1 MDPGRETW
9 HCIVIPRLDR
19 ELKDRSSAS
28 SHKVEAYRWL
38 QKGVRTVF
46 RSREPASTPSI
57 QSRRRGRRRG
67 GAREE
72 EHDHENE
79 HENEEDHEEEQWDN
93 DAKQIPGQG
102 TKVRKA
108 NLADPSGWSY

>member
-1 MDPGRETW
+1 MASKGSEN
-9 HCIVIPRLDR
+9 CIPISRARLDPLDPEPTTR
-19 ELKDRSSAS
+19 TTTRRS
-28 SHKVEAYRWL
+28 
-38 QKGVRTVF
+38 T
-46 RSREPASTPSI
+46 
-57 QSRRRGRRRG
+57 RG

-72 EHDHENE
+72 EHDHEHENE
-79 HENEEDHEEEQWDN
+79 HEHEEDHEEEQWDN